1 MLALPSARYLPLAAA
16 CLVTLAAPG
25 LRAQAPATASGP
37 VVSLPPFVVQSA
49 GGPPW
54 RYTHPPGFEVLSR
67 WSDSNTKEFADELLG
82 ARKLFDAVLPPE
94 FQAQFSVPT
103 TYVLVPDVQTDALPA
118 PLMAQ
123 VLAHAQP
130 AGSDS
135 RRPTEVRFTPNL
147 MLWDRDALVVFG
159 LKPSEAIEDGGVAF
173 FSDLRTRLMLERR
186 TPTLPGWFVSGF
198 YDLYAGM
205 DFTQRAAD
213 TGAAGWIS
221 KEAVAALAADPD
233 APRRLLPL
241 AELFAEPPAA
251 GAPAAPDALAR
262 ARLRQAEAALFIRWG
277 LDGVGAPRRAALW
290 KFVNAAAAGPVTE
303 AQFEALFGEDY
314 VSALNDLSDFLPW
327 AATHSLRLVP
337 IQDPVDE
344 EIRMRDATPAEVGRI
359 KGDWER
365 LEMDQVALQYPEL
378 VPKYRDRAQ
387 ETFNLA
393 YQDDKSDPGL
403 LAVMGL
409 FAVDCGQPT
418 VAEPLLR
425 AAAAGHVVRSAGLL
439 RAGPPAAHGADHARA
454 RQGPAGPDSDPGRHA
469 PGAPGPGA
477 RSGSGAARSVRPVLR
492 GDAGGR
498 SPPLARAAERLPRGR
513 TALPGKSGAQLRG
526 SDHAGPRGRPG
537 RSRRRPATRTGSG
550 DRANPALPHGH
561 PAVGTSVD
569 PARARG
575 RRHHSLA
582 AGARPPRA
590 SGAARRPDAA
600 CSWYRFSPKP

>member
-1 MLALPSARYLPLAAA
+1 MPPSLRLPLAAFA
-16 CLVTLAAPG
+16 LGALALGAAG
-25 LRAQAPATASGP
+25 LRAQGPVTASGP

-54 RYTHPPGFEVLSR
+54 RYVHPPGFEVLSR
-67 WSDSNTKEFADELLG
+67 WSDSSTKDFANELLG

-94 FQAQFSVPT
+94 FQAQFAVPT

-123 VLAHAQP
+123 VLLHAQG

-173 FSDLRTRLMLERR
+173 FSDLRTRLILERR
-186 TPTLPGWFVSGF
+186 TPTLPSWFVSGF
-198 YDLYAGM
+198 CDLYAGM

-213 TGAAGWIS
+213 TGAAGWVS
-221 KEAVAALAADPD
+221 KEEVAALAADPD
-233 APRRLLPL
+233 APRQLLPL
-241 AELFAEPPAA
+241 AELFAEPPAG
-251 GAPAAPDALAR
+251 GAPLPLAR
-262 ARLRQAEAALFIRWG
+262 ARLRQAEAALFIRWA
-277 LDGVGAPRRAALW
+277 LDGVGSPRRAALW

-337 IQDPVDE
+337 VQDPVDSD
-344 EIRMRDATPAEVGRI
+344 IRMRDATPAEVGRI

-403 LAVMGL
+403 LAAMGL
-409 FAVDCGQPT
+409 FDLDCGQPA

-425 AAAAGHVVRSAGLL
+425 AAAAAHVVRPRVYYELARRLFTELTTPAPGKAPPVLTPIQAGTLL
-439 RAGPPAAHGADHARA
+439 ELLDQARA
-454 RQGPAGPDSDPGRHA
+454 QAPALPEVFGMYYEVTQA
-469 PGAPGPGA
+469 A
-477 RSGSGAARSVRPVLR
+477 AARPSPALLNVFRDGVRLFP
-492 GDAGGR
+492 
-498 SPPLARAAERLPRGR
+498 E
-513 TALPGKSGAQLRG
+513 
-526 SDHAGPRGRPG
+526 
-537 RSRRRPATRTGSG
+537 
-550 DRANPALPHGH
+550 NPALSYE
-561 PAVGTSVD
+561 A
-569 PARARG
+569 AIMLARG
-575 RRHHSLA
+575 GDL
-582 AGARPPRA
+582 AGAGAVLQRGLALATEPALRSHMTALQSELVAVQRGRGA
-590 SGAARRPDAA
+590 SAATP
-600 CSWYRFSPKP
+600 

>member
-425 AAAAGHVVRSAGLL
+425 AAAAGHVVRPRVYYELARRLL
-439 RAGPPAAHGADHARA
+439 TELTTPAPGKAPPALTPIQAGTLLELLDQARA
-454 RQGPAGPDSDPGRHA
+454 QAPALPEVFGLYYE
-469 PGAPGPGA
+469 
-477 RSGSGAARSVRPVLR
+477 VTQ
-492 GDAGGR
+492 
-498 SPPLARAAERLPRGR
+498 AAEARPSPALLNVFREGVRLFPE
-513 TALPGKSGAQLRG
+513 
-526 SDHAGPRGRPG
+526 
-537 RSRRRPATRTGSG
+537 
-550 DRANPALPHGH
+550 NPALSYE
-561 PAVGTSVD
+561 A
-569 PARARG
+569 AIMLARG
-575 RRHHSLA
+575 GDL
-582 AGARPPRA
+582 AGAGAVLQRGLALATEPTLRSHMA
-590 SGAARRPDAA
+590 TLQSELVSIQRGRGAAATTP
-600 CSWYRFSPKP
+600 